1 MGEPIDHLTRLRRLD
16 SDRKAAQVL
25 VALDA
30 MVTAGQSIKIATL
43 ARRAAV
49 SRRFI
54 YDHPE
59 LRAEAERRAAEV
71 ADLRI
76 TALAGNARVTIASL
90 RADLENAKARNG
102 RLEHELGVLRQRL
115 GTVLGQEV
123 LSEMGGR
130 GALDTDT
137 DAARRIDELEQ
148 KLFETGEELARRTE
162 ELDAGRQINR
172 ELMARLN
179 RERR

>member
-1 MGEPIDHLTRLRRLD
+1 MGEPIDHLTRLRRMG
-16 SDRKAAQVL
+16 SDHKAAQVL
-25 VALDA
+25 AALDA

-71 ADLRI
+71 TDLRI
-76 TALAGNARVTIASL
+76 TALVSSARVTAASL

-102 RLEHELGVLRQRL
+102 RLEQELGVLRQRL

-123 LSEMGGR
+123 LREMGGR
-130 GALDTDT
+130 GALDT